1 MKVLQ
6 ISKFKSRV
14 FVVTVLTLAVGFV
27 SSSFA
32 VESSSTA
39 GTSKSKA
46 VQGIESMCVEA
57 ADGIARQ
64 PEAETK
70 ILGLLRDGFAN
81 IKKRKDGSAGIPEAI
96 GVIRGSAITGVARQP
111 EAEGKITSLVEECE
125 AALDGLKGIAFP
137 F

>member
-1 MKVLQ
+1 MKVLE
-6 ISKFKSRV
+6 INKLKSRV
-14 FVVTVLTLAVGFV
+14 FVVTVLSLAVGFA

-32 VESSSTA
+32 VEFSSTA
-39 GTSKSKA
+39 GIPKSKA

-81 IKKRKDGSAGIPEAI
+81 IKKRKDGSTGIPEAI
-96 GVIRGSAITGVARQP
+96 GAIRGAAITGVARQP

-125 AALDGLKGIAFP
+125 TALDALKGISLP